1 MLIHITYHQIS
12 IVKKRLTVFFLLILT
27 YSTQAQTISGKIID
41 SIKVEPIAFANLVL
55 DDGIQGTTS
64 DIEGNFTF
72 FIPANYSGKITIS
85 HVSYKKIRLPL
96 AYFAKKNVIRMTPSV
111 TVLSEVILQA
121 EENPAFRIIRTAVKN
136 KKRHDPDNL
145 DSYQY
150 HSYNKLIM
158 KGSEPSAAF
167 KEKVIK
173 LRGKPDSAQ
182 LSKKEK
188 EILSFD
194 SITNRIH
201 FFMSESVTEKK
212 VMNPGRSKETLIGFR
227 ASGFK
232 SPLLANV
239 ATDYQP
245 FSFYNDNIS
254 LLGIDFLNPIS
265 KNSEDR
271 YDFYLTDTTYLDRDT
286 VYIIQ
291 FEPRKGKLIT
301 ALKGMVSIST
311 DGYAI
316 KNVIAGTADTLAL
329 TKIRIQQNY
338 EKINGKWFPIQL
350 NTDIDFEEFKIF
362 DSHLMVQ
369 HCSFISD
376 IQINSALQKSAFG
389 DIKVD
394 LTLPKPELNNDMLSK
409 FRTSPL
415 DSKESQTYVT
425 IDSMMKKFSWLDKG
439 LEAFATQAWA
449 LGTFEI
455 DLTKIARI
463 NSFEGFR
470 LGAGLYT
477 SNRFSKWLRVGGY
490 AAYGFKDD
498 RWKYGADVRFNL
510 NPNRDFYLALSYAK
524 DIYETGYGH
533 EGQNRNFIATNE
545 TIRKWLS
552 SQYDRSETYK
562 GELGYRLMP
571 RLHATL
577 FVSKNQITPA
587 YNYQLLFNNEL
598 LSTFA
603 IAETGVSVR
612 YSTSENYMQL
622 AGKKIFLGREWP
634 LISFTYTKAVD
645 LFDAQKFNYSK
656 YDFSARFQFK
666 HRPKGKTRLAIHAGW
681 VDGLAPYGRLY
692 NGRGAQQ
699 VEGIFVDEFFQTM
712 KLYEFTASRYASLF
726 FNHNFGNVLF
736 DKRHSKPELVIY
748 QHAGIGELE
757 NRNGHVST
765 TLEFKPFDKGFV
777 ESGLGFNNLL
787 RWKYANVAYYGL
799 GAALFY
805 RYGEYQFAKTT
816 DNLFYRITFNIA
828 F

>member
-1 MLIHITYHQIS
+1 M
-12 IVKKRLTVFFLLILT
+12 LLIGQIHSVRKLLASLLLLGAAH
-27 YSTQAQTISGKIID
+27 YVQSQTITGKIID
-41 SIKVEPIAFANLVL
+41 SVKVEPIAFANLVL
-55 DDGIQGTTS
+55 DDGIRGTTT
-64 DIEGNFTF
+64 DIEGNFTLTL
-72 FIPANYSGKITIS
+72 PAGYSGKITIS
-85 HVSYKKIRLPL
+85 HVSYQRIKLP
-96 AYFAKKNVIRMTPSV
+96 ASYFAKNRIIRLAPSV
-111 TVLSEVILQA
+111 TVLNEVVFKA
-121 EENPAFRIIRTAVKN
+121 EENPAFRIIRNAVKN
-136 KKRHDPDNL
+136 KKQHNPDNL
-145 DSYQY
+145 NSYQY
-150 HSYNKLIM
+150 NSYNKLIM
-158 KGSEPSAAF
+158 KGSEPTAAF
-167 KEKVIK
+167 KDKVSKLKEKTDTAK
-173 LRGKPDSAQ
+173 
-182 LSKKEK
+182 LSKKDK
-188 EILSFD
+188 ELLSFD
-194 SITNRIH
+194 SITGKMH
-201 FFMSESVTEKK
+201 FFMSESVTEKQ

-232 SPLLANV
+232 SPLFANV

-245 FSFYNDNIS
+245 FSFYSDNIS
-254 LLGIDFLNPIS
+254 LLGKDFLNPIS

-271 YDFYLTDTTYLDRDT
+271 YDFYLTDTTYLDQDT

-301 ALKGMVSIST
+301 GLKGMVSIST

-316 KNVIAGTADTLAL
+316 KNIIAGTADTLAL

-338 EKINGKWFPIQL
+338 EKVNGKWFPVQL

-369 HCSFISD
+369 HRSFIRD
-376 IQINSALQKSAFG
+376 VQINPAMKKSSFG

-394 LTLPKPELNNDMLSK
+394 LTLPKPELNNEMLAK

-415 DSKESQTYVT
+415 DSKEGQTYVT
-425 IDSMMKKFSWLDKG
+425 IDSVMRKFSWLDKG
-439 LEAFATQAWA
+439 LEAFATQAWP
-449 LGTFEI
+449 LGPFEI

-477 SNRFSKWLRVGGY
+477 SNRFSKSLRVGGY
-490 AAYGFKDD
+490 AAYGFKDE
-498 RWKYGADVRFNL
+498 RWKYGGEMRFNI
-510 NPNRDFYLALSYAK
+510 NPDRDFHLTLSYAY

-533 EGQNRNFIATNE
+533 EGQNKNLIATNE
-545 TIRKWLS
+545 SIRKFLS
-552 SQYDRSETYK
+552 SQYDRTETYK

-571 RLHATL
+571 RLHSIA

-587 YNYQLLFNNEL
+587 YNYQLLFNNEP
-598 LSTFA
+598 LSAFS
-603 IAETGVSVR
+603 IAETGVSLR

-634 LISFTYTKAVD
+634 LISFTYTKTLD

-692 NGRGAQQ
+692 NGRGARQ

-712 KLYEFTASRYASLF
+712 KLYEFTASRYASIFL
-726 FNHNFGNVLF
+726 NHNFGNVFF
-736 DKRHSKPELVIY
+736 DTRYSKPELVIY
-748 QHAGIGELE
+748 QHAGIGDLE
-757 NRNGHVST
+757 NRNSHISS
-765 TLEFKPFDKGFV
+765 TLEFKPFDKGFI
-777 ESGLGFNNLL
+777 ESGLGFNNLI
-787 RWKYANVAYYGL
+787 RWKYSNVAYYGL
-799 GAALFY
+799 GGAVFY
-805 RYGEYQFAKTT
+805 RYGDYQLAKTA
-816 DNLFYRITFNIA
+816 DNLFFRITFNIA